1 MLKLIYDDLIDKTTF
16 TFKTMDK
23 QKEEIESLE
32 KKLNRMKEFDLMLT
46 NYLQTY
52 KEIDFKSYSHA
63 VALLERSDLT
73 VSEIF
78 KKIHKQGLTISA
90 PWCII
95 TLSNKTRK
103 EVLNMR
109 YKKNINTT
117 ATRQIW
123 NNYWDK
129 KFESRKKQL
138 NKKQGL
144 TSLNPDAIIDLS
156 KGQSK
161 GD

>member
-1 MLKLIYDDLIDKTTF
+1 MLKLIYDDLDDKTTF
-16 TFKTMDK
+16 TFKTMNK

-78 KKIHKQGLTISA
+78 KKIHK
-90 PWCII
+90 
-95 TLSNKTRK
+95 
-103 EVLNMR
+103 
-109 YKKNINTT
+109 
-117 ATRQIW
+117 
-123 NNYWDK
+123 
-129 KFESRKKQL
+129 
-138 NKKQGL
+138 
-144 TSLNPDAIIDLS
+144 
-156 KGQSK
+156 
-161 GD
+161 